1 MAKEFSRLKIGTT
14 LVLSKTIN
22 NREKPKWFNKTE
34 TFFWGNLGTVTSM
47 EKEY

>member
-22 NREKPKWFNKTE
+22 SKEKPKWFTKME
-34 TFFWGNLGTVTSM
+34 TSFWGNSKIVISM